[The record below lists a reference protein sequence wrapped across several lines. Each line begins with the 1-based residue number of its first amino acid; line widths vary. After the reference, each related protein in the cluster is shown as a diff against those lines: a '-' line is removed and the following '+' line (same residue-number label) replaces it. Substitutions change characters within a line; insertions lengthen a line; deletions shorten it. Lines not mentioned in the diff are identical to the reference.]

1 MVKLVP
7 PMKDFFSS
15 AVHVA
20 EDDQLRSN
28 YARDLIQSS
37 QYVAPPPSA
46 NSHPIPRRIIQ
57 YWDASNDMPEDVRE
71 CLESWTPLVRIGFH
85 RRVFDDR
92 AAKQF
97 ISTELG
103 SPYTEA
109 FDLCYHPAM
118 RCDYFR
124 LCYIFEN
131 GGFYIDADEM
141 YQGINVDHLFS
152 DNRLKVQ
159 PLCYDMKSG
168 AMVIPEVFTS
178 RHEHSREWIFY
189 FNNNPIISPPG
200 HAVVLL
206 ALQRATRILM
216 SSTEKAEI
224 QSTTGPGNF
233 TASLVMHAVSQAAA
247 NEPLDFFILPD
258 WQAISISRWPLSY
271 RDDQRNWRLAT

>member
-1 MVKLVP
+1 
-7 PMKDFFSS
+7 MKDSFSS
-15 AVHVA
+15 AVHIA

-28 YARDLIQSS
+28 YARDLIQNSHCL
-37 QYVAPPPSA
+37 APLPSA
-46 NSHPIPRRIIQ
+46 SSRPIPRRIVQ
-57 YWDASNDMPEDVRE
+57 YWDASNDIPEDVRE
-71 CLESWTPLVRIGFH
+71 CLESWTPLAKIGFQ
-85 RRVFDDR
+85 REVFDDR

-103 SPYTEA
+103 SLYTEA

-124 LCYIFEN
+124 LSYILAK
-131 GGFYIDADEM
+131 GGFYVDADEV
-141 YQGINVDHLFS
+141 YQGINVDYLFS
-152 DNRLKVQ
+152 DNNLKIQ

-168 AMVIPEVFTS
+168 AMVTPEVFVS
-178 RHEHSREWIFY
+178 KHGHSREWIFY

-200 HAVVLL
+200 HAVIQF
-206 ALQRATRILM
+206 ALQRATRILL
-216 SSTEKAEI
+216 SSTEKPEI

-247 NEPLDFFILPD
+247 NEPLDFFILHN